1 MTVDEAKEKMK
12 KAVAHLQ
19 EEFAAIRTGRASS
32 ALVEKLRVDY
42 YGSDVPLQ
50 QLASFSVPEPRVL
63 VIAPYDKS
71 AVKAI
76 EKAIQASD
84 VGVTPSN
91 DGTII
96 RLTFPELTADRRK
109 QLVKVVKARAED
121 GRVAVRNVRRQAR
134 QELEHLEKDGEIS
147 KDDLDRAEKD
157 LEKRTHEVVAEIDE
171 LLKHKETELLD
182 RMLSATV
189 RTAQQRSR
197 PDGGE
202 RRSLPG

>member
-1 MTVDEAKEKMK
+1 MHAKVDEAKDKMR
-12 KAVAHLQ
+12 KAVVHMQ
-19 EEFAAIRTGRASS
+19 EEFAGIRTGRATP
-32 ALVEKLRVDY
+32 AIVEKLKVDY

-63 VIAPYDKS
+63 VISAYDKS

-91 DGTII
+91 DGTLI

-121 GRVAVRNVRRQAR
+121 GRVAVRNVRRHVR

-147 KDDLDRAEKD
+147 RDDLDRIEKE
-157 LEKRTHEVVAEIDE
+157 LEKLTHEIIAEIDTMSGHKEKE
-171 LLKHKETELLD
+171 LLE
-182 RMLSATV
+182 V
-189 RTAQQRSR
+189 
-197 PDGGE
+197 
-202 RRSLPG
+202 

>member
-1 MTVDEAKEKMK
+1 MHAKVDEAKDKMR
-12 KAVAHLQ
+12 KAVVHMQ
-19 EEFAAIRTGRASS
+19 EEFAGIRTGRATP
-32 ALVEKLRVDY
+32 AIVEKLKVDY

-50 QLASFSVPEPRVL
+50 QLATFSVPEPRVL
-63 VIAPYDKS
+63 VISAYDKS

-91 DGTII
+91 DGALI

-121 GRVAVRNVRRQAR
+121 GRVAVRNVRRHAR

-147 KDDLDRAEKD
+147 RDDLDRIEKE
-157 LEKRTHEVVAEIDE
+157 LEKLTHEIIAEIDTMSGHKEKE
-171 LLKHKETELLD
+171 LLE
-182 RMLSATV
+182 V
-189 RTAQQRSR
+189 
-197 PDGGE
+197 
-202 RRSLPG
+202 